1 VQFNFPRLTPTIRTL
16 LIVLVVVFVGQSIAE
31 GLLHVPVS
39 QWAALLPGVH
49 IGLLWQ
55 WATYWL
61 IEVPGAVLN
70 FAIGLLFIYLMLSP
84 LEERYGRTRIL
95 QLIAVGV
102 IGGALP
108 VMICGAILPSAF
120 GGLAGAS
127 AIGAAGFGAFAVL
140 SAGAM
145 VSFMFLPPMSAWGIL
160 AIFIAI
166 SALNAM
172 WAHDASELLSTLGGT
187 GAGILY
193 ARWLLRPRSSKSPTP
208 KKKQSGRPNLT
219 VIEGGSDNTK
229 PRWLN

>member
-1 VQFNFPRLTPTIRTL
+1 MQFNFPRLTPTVRTL

-39 QWAALLPGVH
+39 SWAAIHPGLH
-49 IGLLWQ
+49 LGLLWQ

-61 IEVPGAVLN
+61 IEVPGGVLPRA
-70 FAIGLLFIYLMLSP
+70 FDLLFIYFMLAP
-84 LEERYGRTRIL
+84 LEERYGRRRVL
-95 QLIAVGV
+95 ELIAVGV
-102 IGGALP
+102 LGGALP
-108 VMICGAILPSAF
+108 VMLLGALIPSAF

-145 VSFMFLPPMSAWGIL
+145 VSFLLLPPMSAWSVLGIFL
-160 AIFIAI
+160 AL
-166 SALNAM
+166 SLLNAF
-172 WAHDASELLSTLGGT
+172 WANDASGFLSTLGGS

-193 ARWLLRPRSSKSPTP
+193 ARWLLRPRSSKSPPP
-208 KKKQSGRPNLT
+208 KKKPSGRPNLT
-219 VIEGGSDNTK
+219 VIDGGQGDK